1 MHKETDFTACY
12 TVICTFLTKPTSHKS
27 SEAERFLLG
36 YRESTTTLVVESVF
50 FFHIYK
56 KHNYVKS

>member
-36 YRESTTTLVVESVF
+36 YRENTTTLVVESVF
-50 FFHIYK
+50 FFSHI
-56 KHNYVKS
+56 